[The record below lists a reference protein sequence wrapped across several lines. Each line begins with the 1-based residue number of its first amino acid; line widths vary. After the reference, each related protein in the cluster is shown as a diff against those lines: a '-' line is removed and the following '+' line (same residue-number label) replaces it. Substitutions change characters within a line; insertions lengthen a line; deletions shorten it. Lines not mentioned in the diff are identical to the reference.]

1 MKVETWLVGT
11 NTRPNSGLVAYAVGD
26 YFCPAIDCSF
36 LKFVCMAAMR
46 EMEDMVDAV
55 LKLRDLGRNVKV
67 DLKISRKMG
76 LLLAMAVEQGLLWTD
91 PENVMVGIVSVEDRV
106 QLQELATEILKK
118 AEAEEFYGLVKKLAK
133 G

>member
-1 MKVETWLVGT
+1 
-11 NTRPNSGLVAYAVGD
+11 
-26 YFCPAIDCSF
+26 
-36 LKFVCMAAMR
+36 MAAMR